1 MRLIIAAI
9 GRMKDGPERELAA
22 RYVERARQAGRAL
35 GFTALDEVELPESR
49 ARDAA
54 ERKREEAAALL
65 KAIGPDALIVALDE
79 RGSAL
84 TSPAFASKIGQWR
97 DDGARTL
104 AFVIGGADGLD
115 STLHS
120 SAKLTLA
127 LGTLTWPHQLARILI
142 AEQIYRAMTIL
153 SGHPYHRV

>member
-1 MRLIIAAI
+1 MRLMIASV
-9 GRMKDGPERELAA
+9 GRMKDGPERQLAA

-35 GFTALDEVELPESR
+35 GFTALEEIELPESR

-65 KAIGPDALIVALDE
+65 KAIGPDAFIVALDE
-79 RGSAL
+79 RGTSL
-84 TSPAFASKIGQWR
+84 TSPALANKIGQWR
-97 DDGARTL
+97 DEGARSL

-115 STLHS
+115 DTLRG

-142 AEQIYRAMTIL
+142 TEQIYRAMTIL